1 MLSARMPLKSAIT
14 CSIRAN
20 PWTQCY
26 MPCGW
31 RNNNSPATPQHV
43 VRYLGRYTHRVAISN
58 HRLVSFA
65 DGEVTRS
72 VPLCFAPE
80 WIFFSSLSTFRTHT
94 ARCRALPHSLGTTPR
109 RSFPRLNLHNDRVRR
124 NRGQLPSSRCI
135 ESARTHRAPTCAVPL
150 RASDTTLGL
159 LARTES
165 PDRPYR
171 NPCATAYCKYEALG
185 SLSSSR
191 VAS

>member
-124 NRGQLPSSRCI
+124 KPAGHLQGKSLYRKRANTPCSCMR
-135 ESARTHRAPTCAVPL
+135 RAPSRFRYNP
-150 RASDTTLGL
+150 
-159 LARTES
+159 RTS
-165 PDRPYR
+165 GPDRIAGPPIPKSMR
-171 NPCATAYCKYEALG
+171 YCLLQIRG
-185 SLSSSR
+185 FGFFI
-191 VAS
+191 